1 MNPRMH
7 VIIEYGPL
15 GVFFATYWIAGI
27 FAATAAIMVATVT
40 ALAIAWV
47 TERRIPKVPLVSGV
61 LLMVFGGLT
70 LWFQNETFLKM
81 KPTIIYVLFAAVLI
95 GAVALRRS
103 PLKALLGHALE
114 LDDKG
119 WTSLT
124 VRFGLFF
131 LVMAGLNE
139 LVWRTQSTDFWV
151 NYKVFGSIG
160 LMFLFFI
167 LQAPLIQRHQL
178 SGDEPPSQ

>member
-7 VIIEYGPL
+7 AVIEYGPL
-15 GVFFATYWIAGI
+15 AVFFAAYWIAGI
-27 FAATAAIMVATVT
+27 FPATAAIMVATIVV
-40 ALAIAWV
+40 LVISWV
-47 TERRIPKVPLVSGV
+47 TERRIPKLPLVSGV

-70 LWFQNETFLKM
+70 LWLQDETFLKM
-81 KPTIIYVLFAAVLI
+81 KPTIIYLLFAAVLT
-95 GAVALRRS
+95 GAVALRKS
-103 PLKALLGHALE
+103 PLKALLGHAMQ

-119 WTSLT
+119 WSRLT
-124 VRFGLFF
+124 LRFGGFF
-131 LVMAGLNE
+131 VIMAGLNE

-151 NYKVFGSIG
+151 SYKVFGSIG

-178 SGDEPPSQ
+178 SDDEPPAQ